1 MLFYLSMNI
10 PQVNELISK
19 GIKVIDPQTT
29 YIDQSVKITGK
40 GTVIHPNTF
49 LKGNTEIK
57 EKCEI
62 GPNSFLNNA
71 KIDENVKIT
80 FSHIE
85 DSHIKENCTIGP
97 YSRIRNNSEIGRNV
111 SIGNFAEIK
120 SSLIG
125 DYSNIRHYSYIGDA
139 LIGNNVNI
147 GAGTITCN
155 YDGTEKHQTKIEDD
169 VFLGAGTMLIA
180 PVMVG
185 EGAKTGAGSVV
196 TKDVDDF
203 VTVVGNPAKIMDN
216 A

>member
-1 MLFYLSMNI
+1 MNI

>member
-1 MLFYLSMNI
+1 MNI

-111 SIGNFAEIK
+111 SVGNFAEIK

-139 LIGNNVNI
+139 LVGNNVNI

-169 VFLGAGTMLIA
+169 VFIGAGTMLIA
-180 PVMVG
+180 PILVG
-185 EGAKTGAGSVV
+185 EGAKTGAGAVV

>member
-1 MLFYLSMNI
+1 MNI

-71 KIDENVKIT
+71 KIDDNVKIT

>member
-1 MLFYLSMNI
+1 MNI

-85 DSHIKENCTIGP
+85 DSHIKENCFIGP
-97 YSRIRNNSEIGRNV
+97 YSRIRNNSELGRNV
-111 SIGNFAEIK
+111 SVGNFAEIK

-125 DYSNIRHYSYIGDA
+125 DNSNIRHYSYIGDA

-155 YDGTEKHQTKIEDD
+155 YDGTEKHQTKIGNNT
-169 VFLGAGTMLIA
+169 FIGAGTMLIA
-180 PVMVG
+180 PILVG

-203 VTVVGNPAKIMDN
+203 TTVVGNPAKILDN

>member
-1 MLFYLSMNI
+1 MNI

-139 LIGNNVNI
+139 IIGNNVNI
-147 GAGTITCN
+147 GAGTVTCN

-180 PVMVG
+180 PILVG

>member
-1 MLFYLSMNI
+1 MNI
-10 PQVNELISK
+10 PQVNQLKSK

-40 GTVIHPNTF
+40 SIIIHPNTF
-49 LKGNTEIK
+49 ITGSTEIK
-57 EKCEI
+57 DECEI
-62 GPNSFLNNA
+62 GPNSFLSNA
-71 KIDENVKIT
+71 KIEKNVKIT

-85 DSHIKENCTIGP
+85 DSHIEKNCIIGP
-97 YSRIRNNSEIGRNV
+97 YSRIRNNSKIGKNV

-120 SSLIG
+120 SSNVG
-125 DYSNIRHYSYIGDA
+125 DNSNIRHYSYIGDA

-155 YDGTEKHQTKIEDD
+155 YDGTEKHQTKIGNNT
-169 VFLGAGTMLIA
+169 FIGAGSMLIA
-180 PVMVG
+180 PVIIGV
-185 EGAKTGAGSVV
+185 GAKTGAGSVV

-203 VTVVGNPAKIMDN
+203 ITVVGNPAKIMDN

>member
-71 KIDENVKIT
+71 KIDDNVKIT

>member
-1 MLFYLSMNI
+1 MNI

-125 DYSNIRHYSYIGDA
+125 DYSNIKHYSYIGDA

-147 GAGTITCN
+147 GAGTVTCN

-180 PVMVG
+180 PILVG

-203 VTVVGNPAKIMDN
+203 VTVVGNPAKILDN
-216 A
+216 SKNQ

>member
-1 MLFYLSMNI
+1 MNI

-180 PVMVG
+180 PILVG

>member
-1 MLFYLSMNI
+1 MNI

-180 PVMVG
+180 PILIG

>member
-1 MLFYLSMNI
+1 MNI

-180 PVMVG
+180 PIMVG

>member
-1 MLFYLSMNI
+1 MNI
-10 PQVNELISK
+10 PQVNQLISK
-19 GIKVIDPQTT
+19 GIKIIDPQTT

-40 GTVIHPNTF
+40 EIVIHPNTF

-57 EKCEI
+57 DKCEI
-62 GPNSFLNNA
+62 GPNSFLSNA

-97 YSRIRNNSEIGRNV
+97 YSRIRNNSVIGRNV

-120 SSLIG
+120 SSFIG

-139 LIGNNVNI
+139 LVGNNVNI

-169 VFLGAGTMLIA
+169 VFIGAGTMLIA
-180 PVMVG
+180 PILIG
-185 EGAKTGAGSVV
+185 EGAKTGAGAVV